1 MGHIVSVADTETEK
15 TIAMQNFFCIIMA
28 MTPRKYI
35 IPAVLLLFPCMAL
48 QAHAQDASKKTSPK
62 KGTANVVN
70 RIAASVNGRPITS
83 ASVRMRLAPIIHELL
98 ALYPRQGPKFL
109 SELVK
114 AKNEILDDLIET
126 EMVLGEFEGK
136 GYSIPDEHIES
147 AINNRILVQYNGNRD
162 LFLKGLKQ
170 AGMSLSEFREM
181 VKREETVSAMRAS
194 RYERGVPPTP
204 DEIAAEYEAVKSDF
218 RDMTQDRV
226 QFDKIYIP
234 ANPDDVTKTP
244 DDQLNLAESLAKDI
258 RAGKISF
265 ADAAKQYSKD
275 AMAEQGGRWEE
286 TKRGDLAPEFAAII
300 FSSEPRKVIGP
311 VFDGRYGFTIVR
323 VIKKHLAPAPPLS
336 KIKQQ
341 VDASVRRKRSEAR
354 YRQWIE
360 RLRKKAIIR
369 KFI

>member
-1 MGHIVSVADTETEK
+1 
-15 TIAMQNFFCIIMA
+15 MA
-28 MTPRKYI
+28 MTPRKDI
-35 IPAVLLLFPCMAL
+35 ILATFLILPCLAFH
-48 QAHAQDASKKTSPK
+48 AFAQDAPKQNSAKTGK
-62 KGTANVVN
+62 ANVVN

-136 GYSIPDEHIES
+136 GYSIPEEHIE
-147 AINNRILVQYNGNRD
+147 AAVNNRILTQYNGNRD

-204 DEIAAEYEAVKSDF
+204 DEIAEEYETVKSDF
-218 RDMTQDRV
+218 RDITQDRV
-226 QFDKIYIP
+226 EFDKIYIP
-234 ANPDDVTKTP
+234 ANSDDVTKTP

-258 RAGKISF
+258 KAGKISF

-275 AMAEQGGRWEE
+275 AMSDQGGRWPE

-300 FSSEPRKVIGP
+300 FSSEPRKVVGP
-311 VFDGRYGFTIVR
+311 IFDGRYGFTIAR
-323 VIKKHLAPAPPLS
+323 VMKKHLAPAPPLA

>member
-1 MGHIVSVADTETEK
+1 MIT
-15 TIAMQNFFCIIMA
+15 A
-28 MTPRKYI
+28 MTPRKNI
-35 IPAVLLLFPCMAL
+35 VLAALFAL
-48 QAHAQDASKKTSPK
+48 PFFAFQAFAQSDSSKTSGK
-62 KGTANVVN
+62 TGTVNVVN

-83 ASVRMRLAPIIHELL
+83 SAVRMRLAPIIHELV
-98 ALYPRQGPKFL
+98 ALYPRQGSKFL

-136 GYSIPDEHIES
+136 GYSIQDEHIES
-147 AINNRILVQYNGNRD
+147 AINNRILVQANGNRD

-204 DEIAAEYEAVKSDF
+204 DEIAAEYEVVKSDF

-234 ANPDDVTKTP
+234 ANSDDVTKTL
-244 DDQLNLAESLAKDI
+244 DDQLDLAESLAKDI

-265 ADAAKQYSKD
+265 ANAAKQYSKD
-275 AMAEQGGRWEE
+275 AMAENGGRWPE

-323 VIKKHLAPAPPLS
+323 VVKKRLAPAPPLS

-360 RLRKKAIIR
+360 RLKKKAIIR